1 MIDMAIK
8 LVMIILILLL
18 SSCTVIRFDQAP
30 ESEAHVTVMPATQ
43 TSVMSAADGQWS
55 DRAQRAGEDASDE
68 MGDTTASQTAT
79 AVPTVSIPLTGASPA
94 AAAAGVERYF
104 EGEVALPEVVQDEL
118 LPPEDT
124 DTGKK
129 SKDKEVPE

>member
-1 MIDMAIK
+1 MVIK
-8 LVMIILILLL
+8 LVMILLIPLLA
-18 SSCTVIRFDQAP
+18 SCTMIRFDQAP

-43 TSVMSAADGQWS
+43 TSVMSATEGQWS
-55 DRAQRAGEDASDE
+55 DRAQRADGDAQES
-68 MGDTTASQTAT
+68 GDTSAEQTAT

-104 EGEVALPEVVQDEL
+104 EGEVALPEVIPDEV
-118 LPPEDT
+118 LPSPEET

-129 SKDKEVPE
+129 SKDK